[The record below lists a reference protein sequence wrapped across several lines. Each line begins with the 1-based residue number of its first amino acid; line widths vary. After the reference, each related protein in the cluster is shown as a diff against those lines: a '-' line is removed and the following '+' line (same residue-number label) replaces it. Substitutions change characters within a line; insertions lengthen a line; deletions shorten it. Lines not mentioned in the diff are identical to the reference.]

1 MRTAKLTVNGKEY
14 LLCFSVRVL
23 RAVSERYG
31 DVTHIPEALDQ
42 EDTVRAMDEAFWILS
57 AMMEA
62 GSRYAAHEGMENP
75 APLTVDQL
83 YDLCD
88 ISDCMGLKNKIA
100 ETITAGRAVTVE
112 AEAPKNAGT
121 ARGKRSG

>member
-62 GSRYAAHEGMENP
+62 GAAMPPMREWRTLRRLP
-75 APLTVDQL
+75 WTSSTICA
-83 YDLCD
+83 
-88 ISDCMGLKNKIA
+88 ISPTLWG
-100 ETITAGRAVTVE
+100 
-112 AEAPKNAGT
+112 
-121 ARGKRSG
+121 

>member
-57 AMMEA
+57 AMME
-62 GSRYAAHEGMENP
+62 
-75 APLTVDQL
+75 QL

-88 ISDCMGLKNKIA
+88 ISDFMGLKNKIA